1 LYLQHIRGYSAFGTG
16 LAFIPTTLALA
27 VLSLGIT
34 ARLMRSFGP
43 RALLIPGLITITFA
57 LALQSTADAQAGYFP
72 NLFGSYL
79 LFGIGAGM
87 SFMPL
92 LTIMMAEVPAA
103 DAGVASGVA
112 NVTMQVG
119 AAFGLAAVGA
129 VSADHAR
136 ELVARGYSL
145 ANALAGGYQLGF

>member
-1 LYLQHIRGYSAFGTG
+1 LSAR
-16 LAFIPTTLALA
+16 P
-27 VLSLGIT
+27 LGVT
-34 ARLMRSFGP
+34 ARLLPTLGP
-43 RALLIPGLITITFA
+43 PALLIPALITIT
-57 LALQSTADAQAGYFP
+57 LALLPEATAGQGAGSFP

-129 VSADHAR
+129 VSTDHAR

-145 ANALAGGYQLGF
+145 ANALAGGYQ